1 MGEPVTSWETDFD
14 IGDPQYETDP
24 YAIWDQLRS
33 TCPVPHTERR
43 GGAFLTTRY
52 GDVVSVARDVDTFS
66 SRDVGVLPTK
76 DGASLLVAPPITSDP
91 PFHTEARRIL
101 LRYFSPKVMEP
112 LKDKTRSICT
122 ELLDALAD
130 RTTADAASEY
140 AQHIPVRII
149 AHMLGIA
156 EEDEERFTDWAVKL
170 FQESSQ
176 DTEVNAAT
184 IREVLAYFDEQV
196 TLRRTEPADD
206 LISALIETEL
216 GGAPLTQKHLL
227 GTCFLLL
234 LAGIDTTWS
243 GIGASLWHLAA
254 HPADRDRLVG
264 EPHLIDTAVEEFLR
278 AYSPVTMARVA
289 TADAEVAGCPVHE
302 GAKVYLSFAAANR
315 DPAVFDRASEV
326 VLDRQQNRH
335 LAFGVG
341 IHRCLGSNL
350 ARMEMRVAIQTWL
363 ERYPTFALEPDAEV
377 VWSGAQVRGPR
388 AVPVTLV

>member
-1 MGEPVTSWETDFD
+1 MGEPVRDWETDFD
-14 IGDPQYETDP
+14 VGDPQYESDP
-24 YAIWDQLRS
+24 YAIWDDLRA

-52 GDVVSVARDVDTFS
+52 ADVVEVARDVETFS

-76 DGASLLVAPPITSDP
+76 EGASLLVAPPITSDP
-91 PFHTEARRIL
+91 PFHTEARQIL
-101 LRYFSPKVMEP
+101 LKYFSPKVIER
-112 LKDKTRSICT
+112 LEDKTHAICT
-122 ELLDALAD
+122 ELLDDLD
-130 RTTADAASEY
+130 GSDTADAAADY

-149 AHMLGIA
+149 AHMLGVPEA
-156 EEDEERFTDWAVKL
+156 DEERFTGWAVKL

-196 TLRRTEPADD
+196 TARRAERADD
-206 LISALIETEL
+206 LISALIDTEL

-254 HPADRDRLVG
+254 HPDDRDLLVARP
-264 EPHLIDTAVEEFLR
+264 ELIDTAVEEFLR

-289 TADAEVAGCPVHE
+289 TSDTEVAGCPVHA
-302 GAKVYLSFAAANR
+302 GAKLYLSFAAANR
-315 DPAVFDRASEV
+315 DPAAFERPDEV
-326 VLDRQQNRH
+326 LLDRRQNRH

-350 ARMEMRVAIQTWL
+350 ARMEMRVAIQAWL
-363 ERYPTFALEPDAEV
+363 ARYPGFAIRPDVEV
-377 VWSGAQVRGPR
+377 RWGGAQVRGPR
-388 AVPVTLV
+388 AVPVSLG